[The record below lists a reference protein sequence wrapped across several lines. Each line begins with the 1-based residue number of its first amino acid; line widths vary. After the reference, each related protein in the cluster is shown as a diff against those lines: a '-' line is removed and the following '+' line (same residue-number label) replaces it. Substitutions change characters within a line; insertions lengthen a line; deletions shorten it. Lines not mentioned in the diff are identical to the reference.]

1 MSTRYVAVSSSNGLV
16 ISLNPFAVLFKL
28 DGESAPDPGKG
39 GRFRHELVAARDFT
53 YPDLAGDMGHPG
65 LGHRLLPGS
74 IGGSGK
80 KPHSNHVIKPGGK
93 GRPEMIFLLV
103 LPPYPDVVL
112 PSRMEGRGRP

>member
-1 MSTRYVAVSSSNGLV
+1 LV
-16 ISLNPFAVLFKL
+16 ISLNPFGVLFKL

-80 KPHSNHVIKPGGK
+80 EQQVTYELTRDET
-93 GRPEMIFLLV
+93 GRQEMIVPGYLV
-103 LPPYPDVVL
+103 HCPEVVL
-112 PSRMEGRGRP
+112 L

>member
-16 ISLNPFAVLFKL
+16 ISLNPFGVLFKL
-28 DGESAPDPGKG
+28 DGESAPHPGKR

-80 KPHSNHVIKPGGK
+80 KEKGTRGLNRGEK
-93 GRPEMIFLLV
+93 GRPGMNVSCSPRQCPAGVGLV
-103 LPPYPDVVL
+103 A
-112 PSRMEGRGRP
+112 R